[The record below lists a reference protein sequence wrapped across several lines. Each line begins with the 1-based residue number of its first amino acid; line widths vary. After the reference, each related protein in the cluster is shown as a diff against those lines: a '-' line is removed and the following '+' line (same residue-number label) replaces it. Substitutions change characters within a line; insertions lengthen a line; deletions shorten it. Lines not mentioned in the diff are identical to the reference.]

1 MVNIFKREIGIAR
14 LCAVVSIYTLIA
26 YHYPLFKLVVNNI
39 EGGVNGWIIT
49 VGLAV
54 LMLATNFMM
63 SYIFIYA
70 LRGVG
75 KWIVALSLVADAIA
89 LYFINT
95 YDVLITD
102 SMMGNVFNTR
112 YSEASGFFSWIA
124 VVYVVVLG
132 ILPCIFVASRRVDFG
147 TAKHL
152 FRRTGIAI
160 ATMLAMVA
168 ININNFTWID
178 RNATQLGS
186 LLMPWSYTVN
196 TFRYISAERK
206 RNQKEIVLPDAKIT
220 TASKDVVVL
229 IIGESARRENFSI
242 YGYHKQTNP
251 LLEGENIVAFNAKS
265 SATYTTAGVKA
276 ILDHK
281 PSDRLYEILPNYLYR
296 AGVDVIWRTNNWG
309 EPPVHIEKYQRVA
322 DLKALYPDADER
334 YDGILLEG
342 LKDAIEGS
350 SADKVFIVLHTST
363 SHGPIYYS
371 KYPSE
376 FEHFTPVCTTVE
388 MAKADPA
395 ELMNAYD
402 NTILY
407 TDYLVDSVI
416 EILRT
421 VESRRAA
428 MLFVSDHGESLG
440 ENNLYMHG
448 VPMAL
453 APKEQVEIP
462 FIVWSS
468 EGTDSI
474 KSLEEV
480 GHYHTFHS
488 VLDFLGVESDIYN
501 PELTLFK

>member
-1 MVNIFKREIGIAR
+1 MVNILKRECKATTLSLI
-14 LCAVVSIYTLIA
+14 VTIYTLFA
-26 YHYPLFKLVVNNI
+26 YHYPLFRLVVNNI

-49 VGLAV
+49 GGLAV

-63 SYIFIYA
+63 SYIFLYL

-75 KWIVALSLVADAIA
+75 KWIIGLSLIADAVA

-112 YSEASGFFSWIA
+112 YSEASGFFSWVA
-124 VVYVVVLG
+124 VLYVIFLG
-132 ILPCIFVASRRVDFG
+132 ILPCIFVVSRKVDFG
-147 TAKHL
+147 STKL
-152 FRRTGIAI
+152 FFKRTGVAL
-160 ATMLAMVA
+160 AAMLAMVA

-196 TFRYISAERK
+196 TFRYFSAEKK
-206 RNQKEIVLPDAKIT
+206 RNAKEILLPDAKIT
-220 TASKDVVVL
+220 STSKDVVVL
-229 IIGESARRENFSI
+229 IIGESARRENFSL
-242 YGYHKQTNP
+242 YGYNKPTNP
-251 LLEGENIVAFNAKS
+251 LLEQENVVALMAKAA
-265 SATYTTAGVKA
+265 ATYTTAGVKA

-281 PSDRLYEILPNYLYR
+281 PTDRLYEILPNYLYR

-309 EPPVHIEKYQRVA
+309 EPPVHIEKYQKVA

-334 YDGILLEG
+334 FDAILLEG
-342 LKDAIEGS
+342 LKDVIES
-350 SADKVFIVLHTST
+350 SNADKVFIVLHTST
-363 SHGPIYYS
+363 SHGPTYFS
-371 KYPSE
+371 KYPAD
-376 FEHFTPVCTTVE
+376 FERFTPVCTTVE

-402 NTILY
+402 NTIVY
-407 TDYLVDSVI
+407 TDYLIDSVI
-416 EILRT
+416 ETLRSIPT
-421 VESRRAA
+421 RRSA

-468 EGTDSI
+468 EGTESI
-474 KSLEEV
+474 KQLEEV
-480 GHYHTFHS
+480 GQYHTFHS
-488 VLDFLGVESDIYN
+488 VLDFLGIESDIYN
-501 PELTLFK
+501 PELSIFK